1 MNNIIWFPIT
11 DSLHKKIRERG
22 EFDLWSITTTRSI
35 IMSMG
40 FKFQRAHAQNHA
52 ALIESPYILEVRKHY
67 LYKIFMYKQAGRIM
81 IYFDESFVNANHC
94 PDRIL
99 VDTTVVSAKDAE
111 ERDLTTGNLA
121 NNGFFSLFSL
131 QDK

>member
-1 MNNIIWFPIT
+1 M
-11 DSLHKKIRERG
+11 K
-22 EFDLWSITTTRSI
+22 
-35 IMSMG
+35 
-40 FKFQRAHAQNHA
+40 AHASNNA
-52 ALIESPYILEVRKHY
+52 ALIESPFIVEGRKFY
-67 LYKIFMYKQAGRIM
+67 LIKIFWYKKTERVI

-111 ERDLTTGNLA
+111 ERNLTTGVYFA
-121 NNGFFSLFSL
+121 YRVFSL

>member
-1 MNNIIWFPIT
+1 M
-11 DSLHKKIRERG
+11 K
-22 EFDLWSITTTRSI
+22 
-35 IMSMG
+35 
-40 FKFQRAHAQNHA
+40 AHASNNA
-52 ALIESPYILEVRKHY
+52 ALIESPFVVEGRKFY
-67 LYKIFMYKQAGRIM
+67 LIKIFWYKKTGRVI

-121 NNGFFSLFSL
+121 NNVFSLFFAG
-131 QDK
+131 

>member
-1 MNNIIWFPIT
+1 MC
-11 DSLHKKIRERG
+11 
-22 EFDLWSITTTRSI
+22 
-35 IMSMG
+35 MG

-111 ERDLTTGNLA
+111 ERGLCVGMYFA
-121 NNGFFSLFSL
+121 NHVFSVFSL
-131 QDK
+131 QDQDK